1 MGIIGGVL
9 QSARGARG
17 CQMATLSIGSAQTS
31 ARVCPVQPSSQG
43 RFAGSWSR
51 LSLEFPALGAEG
63 GWLGT
68 PFPSDPSNLVPSA
81 PRPLRSRRR
90 EPGCDPWFGFNI
102 SYFWPSSI
110 LMAHADRMGS
120 TRKDVAASRYL
131 EIKGSSARRSSNLD
145 DAVSPRLPQHP
156 LRPNSQS
163 GGLIPWYSSYRN
175 TCMASPQAKS
185 SNMPRQAIGPAVCEE
200 VVS

>member
-1 MGIIGGVL
+1 M
-9 QSARGARG
+9 
-17 CQMATLSIGSAQTS
+17 
-31 ARVCPVQPSSQG
+31 PVSVPSSRPRRADLQG
-43 RFAGSWSR
+43 PGPDSR
-51 LSLEFPALGAEG
+51 WNSPHWALKEG
-63 GWLGT
+63 G
-68 PFPSDPSNLVPSA
+68 PSNLVPSA
-81 PRPLRSRRR
+81 PRPPRSRRR

-145 DAVSPRLPQHP
+145 DAVSPHLPRHP

-163 GGLIPWYSSYRN
+163 GGLVPWYSSYRN